1 VITSV
6 WIVPLLLI
14 SGFQRVELPVDRLWL
29 MTVLSLNEQLFV
41 LAFNERE
48 LRVRD
53 LHFVVDNGQSFRL
66 AGLANRQRQRLAIR

>member
-41 LAFNERE
+41 LAFMN
-48 LRVRD
+48 
-53 LHFVVDNGQSFRL
+53 
-66 AGLANRQRQRLAIR
+66 ANCVCETYILS